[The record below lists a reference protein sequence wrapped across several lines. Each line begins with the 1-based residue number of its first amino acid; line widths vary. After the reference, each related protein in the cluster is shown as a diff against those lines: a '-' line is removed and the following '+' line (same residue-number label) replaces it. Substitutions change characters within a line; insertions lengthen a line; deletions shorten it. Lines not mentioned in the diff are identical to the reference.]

1 MRSAKVFKALN
12 TLQNRFLLCRITSK
26 AVRGFHRPT
35 ARIPDT
41 MNEVLDRIA
50 GAEPRNLLVK
60 PERKKRPEPRCA
72 RYDPQ
77 RGTSESKVRKLS
89 CAAGRQAQTQRVSS
103 LWAEVRSPL
112 FSAEASRAKNRSVE
126 GKWSRPL

>member
-1 MRSAKVFKALN
+1 MRCKTVFCFVVSLPK
-12 TLQNRFLLCRITSK
+12 QF
-26 AVRGFHRPT
+26 RGFHRPT

-41 MNEVLDRIA
+41 MNEVLDRIS

-60 PERKKRPEPRCA
+60 PERKKRPKMRCA
-72 RYDPQ
+72 LYDPQ

-103 LWAEVRSPL
+103 LWAEVGSPEPLL
-112 FSAEASRAKNRSVE
+112 FDSQPQP
-126 GKWSRPL
+126 GLLL